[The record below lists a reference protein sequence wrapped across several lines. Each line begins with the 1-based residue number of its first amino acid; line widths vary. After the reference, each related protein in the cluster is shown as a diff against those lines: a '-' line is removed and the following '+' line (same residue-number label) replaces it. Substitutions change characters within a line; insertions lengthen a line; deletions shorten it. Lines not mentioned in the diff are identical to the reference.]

1 MSLTV
6 LPLPPDL
13 KHGALAPLVPGN
25 LLHPGPDPEHVLA
38 ADPGQ
43 AFVRVPP
50 SHQLG
55 KQVGVLAYVTQP
67 VRQLAIDPLKVRPDP
82 NMLVT
87 NQLDDVI
94 DMIRYV
100 REVRCR

>member
-6 LPLPPDL
+6 LPLPRDL
-13 KHGALAPLVPGN
+13 KDDALVQPAPGD
-25 LLHPGPDPEHVLA
+25 LLHQGPDPEHVLA

-43 AFVRVPP
+43 AFVRVSP

-55 KQVGVLAYVTQP
+55 EQVGVLADVTQP
-67 VRQLAIDPLKVRPDP
+67 VRQFAIDPFEIRADP
-82 NMLVT
+82 NMFVT

-94 DMIRYV
+94 DVIRHV